1 MNYYEKIIKS
11 FSRVDK
17 EDIDEALKTIKVEAH
32 PNIQSLYIP
41 VNYQEIMRAFKLF
54 NILENID
61 TKKSFSQII
70 IYAVSSYINNMSRED
85 KKKFEL
91 CCSVLIEHEKP
102 RISNFVE
109 ETITR
114 LKKDK

>member
-1 MNYYEKIIKS
+1 MKYYDKIIKL
-11 FSRVDK
+11 FPRVDE
-17 EDIDEALKTIKVEAH
+17 EDINEALEAIKVEAH
-32 PNIQSLYIP
+32 PNIQSLYVP
-41 VNYQEIMRAFKLF
+41 GNYQAIMRAFKLF
-54 NILENID
+54 NMLENID

-70 IYAVSSYINNMSRED
+70 IYAVSSYINSMSKED

-109 ETITR
+109 ETMNR